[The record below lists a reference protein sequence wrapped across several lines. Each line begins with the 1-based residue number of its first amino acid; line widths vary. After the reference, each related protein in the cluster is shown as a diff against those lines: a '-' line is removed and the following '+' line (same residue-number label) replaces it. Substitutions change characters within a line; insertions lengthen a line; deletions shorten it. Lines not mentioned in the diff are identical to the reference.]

1 MSKCTAISPTSPEIN
16 ITPEIRTSLQWWMMI
31 FQEVYSV
38 YWNSNVWNCYYK
50 NIQIGFALLIHSNSQ
65 PDCSHL
71 GSCCSFVRFVRPVIS
86 STHSLKKTKKQLE
99 LFTSGYLWG
108 RCARTLWLCKLS
120 SNTEGITSTLFFQCQ
135 RCIPPR
141 GGMGGVY
148 FTQVHHCRMDR

>member
-1 MSKCTAISPTSPEIN
+1 MHGHQSD
-16 ITPEIRTSLQWWMMI
+16 ITWDKYNPWNKDEQWWMMT

-71 GSCCSFVRFVRPVIS
+71 GSCCSFVRFVQPVIS
-86 STHSLKKTKKQLE
+86 STRSFKKKKKNSLSCLHLAICE
-99 LFTSGYLWG
+99 AGVHGLFDFVSYPQTQRGLPLLY
-108 RCARTLWLCKLS
+108 S
-120 SNTEGITSTLFFQCQ
+120 SSAKGAS
-135 RCIPPR
+135 RR
-141 GGMGGVY
+141 GGGNGGIY